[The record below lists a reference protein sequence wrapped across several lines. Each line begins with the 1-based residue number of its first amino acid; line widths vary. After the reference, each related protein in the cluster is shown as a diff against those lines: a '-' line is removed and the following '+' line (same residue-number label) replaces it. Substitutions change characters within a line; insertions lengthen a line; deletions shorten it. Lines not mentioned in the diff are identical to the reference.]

1 LVNIES
7 DFDVLF
13 LGVLKVFLLET
24 EGLQNDHNSD
34 LQQTRVIEEHQDQLQ
49 VKYCKPSFELKF
61 ISALI
66 IIENSCWLIVF
77 QQTYCLEFEI
87 NFGSATTPT
96 ELLFPSLLFQYAEYA
111 ALNMPKSWTHT
122 YD

>member
-61 ISALI
+61 ISVLI
-66 IIENSCWLIVF
+66 IIENLADLLYFNKLIV
-77 QQTYCLEFEI
+77 
-87 NFGSATTPT
+87 
-96 ELLFPSLLFQYAEYA
+96 
-111 ALNMPKSWTHT
+111 
-122 YD
+122 